1 MRTVVML
8 LCLSFAPIC
17 YAQST
22 PLAQP
27 VASQEERNKVIAT
40 RVFEEIFNQ
49 GRFEVA
55 DEIYSP
61 QFRNHGRLRDI
72 MLEEDQAAVH
82 GEKKAFPDLRMTINL
97 LVAQGEFV
105 SVVWTFNGTHTGP
118 GVGLPPTGARVAFR
132 GITIWRIVD
141 GTILEEWTSYNE
153 LPPYLQVARHVK
165 WFLLAMALA
174 AVIGLILLERLVWK
188 LLRSA
193 WRRSRSAVA
202 S

>member
-1 MRTVVML
+1 ML
-8 LCLSFAPIC
+8 MGLSLGRIC

-22 PLAQP
+22 PAVQP
-27 VASQEERNKVIAT
+27 VATQEERNKAIAT

-55 DEIYSP
+55 DEIYAP

-82 GEKKAFPDLRMTINL
+82 GEKQAFPDLKMTINL

-118 GVGLPPTGARVAFR
+118 GVGLPPTGARVVFR

-153 LPPYLQVARHVK
+153 LPPYLQVARQVK
-165 WFLLAMALA
+165 WFLFAVALA
-174 AVIGLILLERLVWK
+174 AVIGLIILERLLWK
-188 LLRSA
+188 SLRIA
-193 WRRSRSAVA
+193 WHRFHDRVA
-202 S
+202 

>member
-8 LCLSFAPIC
+8 MCLSFARIC
-17 YAQST
+17 HAQST
-22 PLAQP
+22 PLVQP
-27 VASQEERNKVIAT
+27 GATQEERNKVIAT

-61 QFRNHGRLRDI
+61 QLRNHGRLRDI
-72 MLEEDQAAVH
+72 TLEEDQAAVH
-82 GEKKAFPDLRMTINL
+82 GEKKAFPDLKMTINL

-118 GVGLPPTGARVAFR
+118 GVGLPPTGARVVFR

-165 WFLLAMALA
+165 WFLFAVAVA
-174 AVIGLILLERLVWK
+174 AVIGLIILERLLWK
-188 LLRSA
+188 SLQIAWHRSHD
-193 WRRSRSAVA
+193 RVA
-202 S
+202 

>member
-1 MRTVVML
+1 ML
-8 LCLSFAPIC
+8 MGLSLGRIC
-17 YAQST
+17 YAQSA
-22 PLAQP
+22 PVVQP
-27 VASQEERNKVIAT
+27 VATQEERNKAIAT

-55 DEIYSP
+55 DEIYAP

-82 GEKKAFPDLRMTINL
+82 GEKQAFPDLKMTINL

-118 GVGLPPTGARVAFR
+118 GVGLPPTGARVVFR

-165 WFLLAMALA
+165 WFLFAVALA
-174 AVIGLILLERLVWK
+174 AVIGLIILERLLWK
-188 LLRSA
+188 SLRSA
-193 WRRSRSAVA
+193 WHRFHDRVA
-202 S
+202 

>member
-1 MRTVVML
+1 ML
-8 LCLSFAPIC
+8 MGLSLGRIC
-17 YAQST
+17 YAQSA
-22 PLAQP
+22 PAVQP
-27 VASQEERNKVIAT
+27 VATQEERNKAIAT

-55 DEIYSP
+55 DEIYAP

-82 GEKKAFPDLRMTINL
+82 GEKQAFPDLKMTINL

-165 WFLLAMALA
+165 WFLFTVALA
-174 AVIGLILLERLVWK
+174 AVIGLIILERLLWK
-188 LLRSA
+188 ALRIA
-193 WRRSRSAVA
+193 WHRFHDRVA
-202 S
+202 